1 MQQNSIISVCVSQII
16 FNTTKNIVGAIANDG
31 YIYLRREV
39 KSFTVAD
46 TIEALCELKAVTSEL
61 EIPDYTVSAI
71 KCAAK
76 QKKLTRYV
84 YLSIYS

>member
-1 MQQNSIISVCVSQII
+1 MVE
-16 FNTTKNIVGAIANDG
+16 AIANDG
-31 YIYLRREV
+31 YTCLRREV

-46 TIEALCELKAVTSEL
+46 TIEALCELKAVTSKL
-61 EIPDYTVSAI
+61 ENLDYTVSTI

-84 YLSIYS
+84 YLSIYSKF